1 MLRRGWGDGNA
12 AAVALPPVPEAAG
25 GLEPRFCLLFWSRFP
40 WRRDLCKRHHLSWR
54 HQGHLWVLGRP
65 RPPPDP
71 ELSPCHQSQ
80 ALVVPIIVTAGPWHP
95 PCATVGILS
104 PGHCPHHSLTA
115 TMPGLSPQPLSPPES
130 SGGLRLACPHHGH
143 SVPATGPTLSLSKPL
158 CPHVAPV
165 SPCHHG
171 PPVPTAAIQAPPQ
184 PPHHSHAVPT
194 QPRVCLS
201 PWPLC
206 PHKSHP
212 LLTSATT
219 ATLCDTVTTV
229 TLCSPQPPQPP
240 CPHTV
245 LVSPCHHSHS
255 VLATIPATV
264 VSLSPPQPSHPHLGH
279 HSQSVPTQPL
289 YPAATMDTLSPP

>member
-1 MLRRGWGDGNA
+1 MTGTLQRW
-12 AAVALPPVPEAAG
+12 
-25 GLEPRFCLLFWSRFP
+25 
-40 WRRDLCKRHHLSWR
+40 
-54 HQGHLWVLGRP
+54 
-65 RPPPDP
+65 
-71 ELSPCHQSQ
+71 PCHQFQRRPVASSRGFVCCFGRASHGDGTCANAIISPGATRDTCGCWGGHVLPPTLSCPPATRARPWLSPSSSQ
-80 ALVVPIIVTAGPWHP
+80 QGPGTHHVLLWGFCPLGLVPITAW
-95 PCATVGILS
+95 C
-104 PGHCPHHSLTA
+104 LTA

-143 SVPATGPTLSLSKPL
+143 SVPATGPTLSLPKPL

-255 VLATIPATV
+255 VLVTIPATV
-264 VSLSPPQPSHPHLGH
+264 VSLSPPQPSHPHFGH